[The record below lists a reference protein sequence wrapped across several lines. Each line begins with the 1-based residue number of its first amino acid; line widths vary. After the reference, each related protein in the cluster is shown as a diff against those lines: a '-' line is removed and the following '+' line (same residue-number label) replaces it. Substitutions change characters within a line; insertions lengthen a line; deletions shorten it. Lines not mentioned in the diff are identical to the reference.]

1 MKLSEA
7 IAALE
12 RGEEV
17 EFSRDDEWLTFSEN
31 TRFDLI
37 AAKSHKFRI
46 KPKPVDPATVWLNF
60 YPDQV
65 FVHTTKARAERE
77 ADIHAFRIAVP
88 FREVVPLTDKE
99 LARLF
104 EMRDLYSKK
113 TYASS
118 DAAFLLDLLKK
129 QGVE

>member
-46 KPKPVDPATVWLNF
+46 KPKPITLWVNF
-60 YPDQV
+60 HPDRM
-65 FVHTTKARAERE
+65 FVHVSKEIAERE
-77 ADIHAFRIAVP
+77 AGPSALGIAVP
-88 FREVVPLTDKE
+88 FREAAPLTE
-99 LARLF
+99 EER
-104 EMRDLYSKK
+104 SKLSRIK
-113 TYASS
+113 KFWRQHPSWDIT
-118 DAAFLLDLLKK
+118 FLLDLLKK